1 MGWNPTTGAPIL
13 PEHDIELAFDVQF
26 SVEDIVEVR
35 PCVPLGVTAALSGS
49 AGHPVNN
56 ERGV

>member
-35 PCVPLGVTAALSGS
+35 PRVLPGVAAALSGS
-49 AGHPVNN
+49 ARTPVNN
-56 ERGV
+56 ERV